1 MRLLLVCLAAMLL
14 AAAPARAQQT
24 DEQIWLAAN
33 ATTQAGD
40 TMLTFETVGRFSDDA
55 GGFFHAE
62 VGGLASVSVANG
74 VELAF
79 GYRHVEDWDHGHAL
93 PNEERLRQM
102 VTVAIGGGFAV
113 RARFEQ
119 RFNSSGN
126 EVGFRVR
133 PQLRF
138 TYPLTRSGLSLLAT
152 HEAFVDANTT
162 RWGQRRGYE
171 RMRNTI
177 GLSIPLLKALRGDL
191 GYLNQ
196 YRFGRNGARDRM
208 DHAMT
213 FALNYSF

>member
-1 MRLLLVCLAAMLL
+1 MRRICLALL
-14 AAAPARAQQT
+14 ALTAPAAAHAQQA
-24 DEQIWLAAN
+24 DEQLWLQAN
-33 ATTQAGD
+33 ATTQTGD
-40 TMLTFETVGRFSDDA
+40 TTLTFETIGRFSDDA
-55 GGFFHAE
+55 DGFSHSE
-62 VGGLASVSVANG
+62 IGGLASVPVAKG
-74 VELAF
+74 VDLAF

-102 VTVAIGGGFAV
+102 VTVALGSGFAV

-138 TYPLTRSGLSLLAT
+138 TRPLTRGGLALFAT
-152 HEAFVDANTT
+152 HESYFNANTT

-171 RMRNTI
+171 RIRNAF
-177 GLSIPLLKALRGDL
+177 GLSFPLLKALRADL

-196 YRFGRNGARDRM
+196 LRFGRRGARDRM

-213 FALNYSF
+213 FAFNYSF

>member
-1 MRLLLVCLAAMLL
+1 MRRICLAFAALVAP
-14 AAAPARAQQT
+14 AAAHAQQT
-24 DEQIWLAAN
+24 DGQLWLQAN
-33 ATTQAGD
+33 ATTRTGD
-40 TMLTFETVGRFSDDA
+40 ATLTVETIGRFSDDA

-62 VGGLASVSVANG
+62 VGGLASVPVAKG
-74 VELAF
+74 VDLAF

-102 VTVAIGGGFAV
+102 ITVAIGGGFAV
-113 RARFEQ
+113 RARFEE

-126 EVGFRVR
+126 EMGFRVR

-152 HEAFVDANTT
+152 HEAFVNANTT

-177 GLSIPLLKALRGDL
+177 GLSIPLMKALRGDV

-196 YRFGRNGARDRM
+196 YRFGRHGARDRM